1 MKLPQHI
8 TIILCVLSDGES
20 KDHAAKIYHLRNK
33 TLVLKKTGQQHG
45 RRHQP
50 SSAVTSLPNSN
61 HSELKTSDRD
71 YNVEHQQHQQVQQ
84 NQHNEQNLPHQQQG
98 QDMNMFLTG

>member
-20 KDHAAKIYHLRNK
+20 KEHAAKIYHLRNK
-33 TLVLKKTGQQHG
+33 TLVLKRASQQHG
-45 RRHQP
+45 PRNQP

-61 HSELKTSDRD
+61 HSELKTRDRD
-71 YNVEHQQHQQVQQ
+71 YNVEHQQHQQ
-84 NQHNEQNLPHQQQG
+84 NQHKEKHLPHQQQG

>member
-20 KDHAAKIYHLRNK
+20 KEHAAKIYHLRNK
-33 TLVLKKTGQQHG
+33 TLVLKRASQQHG
-45 RRHQP
+45 RRNQP
-50 SSAVTSLPNSN
+50 SSAVSSLPNSN

-71 YNVEHQQHQQVQQ
+71 YNVGHQQY
-84 NQHNEQNLPHQQQG
+84 QHNEQHLLHQQQG

>member
-1 MKLPQHI
+1 MKLSQHI

-20 KDHAAKIYHLRNK
+20 KEHAAKIYHLRNK
-33 TLVLKKTGQQHG
+33 TLVLKRASQQHG

-71 YNVEHQQHQQVQQ
+71 YNVEHQQYQQ
-84 NQHNEQNLPHQQQG
+84 NEQHLPHQQQG

>member
-20 KDHAAKIYHLRNK
+20 KEHAAKIYHLRNK
-33 TLVLKKTGQQHG
+33 TLVLKRAGQQHN
-45 RRHQP
+45 RRRQP
-50 SSAVTSLPNSN
+50 TSAVTSLPNSN
-61 HSELKTSDRD
+61 HSELKTLDRD
-71 YNVEHQQHQQVQQ
+71 YNVEHQQHQQ
-84 NQHNEQNLPHQQQG
+84 NQHKEKHLPHQQQG

>member
-20 KDHAAKIYHLRNK
+20 KEHAAKIYRLRNK
-33 TLVLKKTGQQHG
+33 TLVLKRAGPQHA
-45 RRHQP
+45 RRRQP
-50 SSAVTSLPNSN
+50 TSGVTSLPNSN
-61 HSELKTSDRD
+61 HSELKTLDRD
-71 YNVEHQQHQQVQQ
+71 YNVEHQQHQQ
-84 NQHNEQNLPHQQQG
+84 NQHKEKHLPHQQQG

>member
-20 KDHAAKIYHLRNK
+20 KEHAAKIYHLRNK
-33 TLVLKKTGQQHG
+33 TLVLKRAGQQHA

-50 SSAVTSLPNSN
+50 TTAVTSLPNSN
-61 HSELKTSDRD
+61 HSELKTLDRD
-71 YNVEHQQHQQVQQ
+71 YNVEHQQHQ
-84 NQHNEQNLPHQQQG
+84 HKEKHLPRQQQG
-98 QDMNMFLTG
+98 QDFNMFPTG

>member
-20 KDHAAKIYHLRNK
+20 KEHAAKIYHLRNK
-33 TLVLKKTGQQHG
+33 TLVLKRAGQQHN
-45 RRHQP
+45 RRRQP
-50 SSAVTSLPNSN
+50 TSAVTSLQNSN
-61 HSELKTSDRD
+61 HSELTTTDRD
-71 YNVEHQQHQQVQQ
+71 YNIEHQQHQQ
-84 NQHNEQNLPHQQQG
+84 NQHKEKQLPHQQQG

>member
-20 KDHAAKIYHLRNK
+20 KEHAAKIYHLRNK
-33 TLVLKKTGQQHG
+33 TLVLKRASQQHG
-45 RRHQP
+45 LRHQP

-71 YNVEHQQHQQVQQ
+71 YNVEHQ
-84 NQHNEQNLPHQQQG
+84 HNEQHLPHQQQG